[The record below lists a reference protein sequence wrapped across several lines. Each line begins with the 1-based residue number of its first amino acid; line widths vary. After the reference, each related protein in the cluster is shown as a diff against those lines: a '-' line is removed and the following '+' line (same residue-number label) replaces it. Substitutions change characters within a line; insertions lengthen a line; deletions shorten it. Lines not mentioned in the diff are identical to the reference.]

1 MKCIETQDA
10 PQAIGPYSQAVKVQG
25 FVYTSGQ
32 IALMPN
38 GQLAGS
44 DVEVQ
49 THQVLKNLHYVLEA
63 AGAHLNDVIKTTI
76 YLADMNDF
84 DRVNAIY
91 AKYFG
96 THRPARSTVEV
107 SRLPKDVKVEIDC
120 IAVADGNMRF

>member
-1 MKCIETQDA
+1 MKSIETHEA
-10 PQAIGPYSQAVKVQG
+10 PQAIGPYSQAIKVQG

-38 GQLAGS
+38 GQLAGE
-44 DVEVQ
+44 DVETQ
-49 THQVLKNLHYVLEA
+49 THQVLKNLHYILEE

-76 YLADMNDF
+76 YLSDMGDF
-84 DRVNAIY
+84 EKVNAIY
-91 AKYFG
+91 ARYFG

-120 IAVADGNMRF
+120 IAVADANTRF